1 MGGLLFVGFGRTGL
15 LLCGLGC
22 LVFIFLQMA
31 FELSVSKTNGC
42 IVGRIKRTD
51 GIDVSVELQ
60 YLLLSVK
67 HRELHVI
74 STI

>member
-1 MGGLLFVGFGRTGL
+1 MYGLGGLVCYCVDWVAWSSSFFK
-15 LLCGLGC
+15 C
-22 LVFIFLQMA
+22 LSNYQ
-31 FELSVSKTNGC
+31 SPKRKTNGC

-67 HRELHVI
+67 HRELHVN